1 MNYQKSQYERS
12 DSMRKWQKILCIIAI
27 IATTIAAT
35 HSLKNDCCLC
45 DVFGGIGG
53 NSTQQTDPPPV
64 SDEAT
69 DNGRDYVVNKNT
81 KKFHYPSCSSADDI
95 KASNRW
101 DYHGTREELI
111 NMGYVPCKRC
121 HP

>member
-1 MNYQKSQYERS
+1 
-12 DSMRKWQKILCIIAI
+12 
-27 IATTIAAT
+27 
-35 HSLKNDCCLC
+35 
-45 DVFGGIGG
+45 VFGGIGG

-95 KASNRW
+95 KSSNRW